1 MSQYPRRGLGGG
13 RARVPG
19 SGVAWGAVTDP
30 GCRRDASRRTPGIH
44 RHSTTH
50 RPEDL
55 PRALALLVVDLTLA
69 LLAIAALVVVA
80 TAVGLLARARQGRAR
95 AVDSAEVV
103 DPRRLGA
110 DALGEEAT
118 LLQFSTEMCSRCP
131 QVHRMLSE
139 VADARDGVRHLD
151 VDLTHRPDIA
161 QHFRVL
167 QTPTTLVLDRRG
179 IVRTR
184 FGGTPG
190 RAVVE
195 LELDTLQKEASR
207 A

>member
-1 MSQYPRRGLGGG
+1 MNP
-13 RARVPG
+13 
-19 SGVAWGAVTDP
+19 T
-30 GCRRDASRRTPGIH
+30 I
-44 RHSTTH
+44 
-50 RPEDL
+50 
-55 PRALALLVVDLTLA
+55 ALLVTAAVLA
-69 LLAIAALVVVA
+69 V
-80 TAVGLLARARQGRAR
+80 AVGAGLAFRRAQGRAR
-95 AVDSAEVV
+95 TVNSAEVV

-110 DALGEEAT
+110 DGLGEEAT

-131 QVHRMLSE
+131 GVHRMLSDI
-139 VADARDGVRHLD
+139 ADGRDGVRHLD

-167 QTPTTLVLDRRG
+167 QTPTTLVLDRTG
-179 IVRTR
+179 AIRTR

-195 LELDTLQKEASR
+195 LELTRLQEESAR

>member
-1 MSQYPRRGLGGG
+1 M
-13 RARVPG
+13 
-19 SGVAWGAVTDP
+19 
-30 GCRRDASRRTPGIH
+30 
-44 RHSTTH
+44 
-50 RPEDL
+50 
-55 PRALALLVVDLTLA
+55 DLTLA
-69 LLAIAALVVVA
+69 LLVIAALVVAA
-80 TAVGLLARARQGRAR
+80 TTAGLLARARQGRAR

-110 DALGEEAT
+110 DALGAEAT

-195 LELDTLQKEASR
+195 LELDTLQKEAPR